1 MEINRIRFLCL
12 SLLVMMVGIVS
23 AQDVV
28 EISTVDQLK
37 AFRDAVNSGTSY
49 AGKTVKLTA
58 DLDLQGED
66 WFPIGYNT
74 MASYP
79 GTAFK
84 GDFDGCNYTI
94 SNLKVKSS
102 EPEYATAGLFGSIA
116 SGSIKNLTLK
126 NVDVTSTHWA
136 GGIVAYTSNG
146 PTIENCKVIGGTI
159 KSTPELLLRS
169 QRRCC

>member
-1 MEINRIRFLCL
+1 
-12 SLLVMMVGIVS
+12 MVGIVS

-58 DLDLQGED
+58 DLDLQEED

-146 PTIENCKVIGGTI
+146 PTIENCKVIDGTI
-159 KSTPELLLRS
+159 KSTPEIVNGS
-169 QRRCC
+169 YDNGQ